1 MSVQQYKTLNELLN
15 EWYLKQKRLGVR
27 ITDELLRQE
36 AYKIAETV
44 GEPSDMHQFLEEFKN
59 SYDILLDHTV
69 PANVMCKILDEK
81 LYVWYLKQK
90 TLGATIT
97 EELLFQEAYKISKE
111 VKEKPK
117 YMSSFV
123 RDFKNRYAIVLPP
136 RRMISRIKYKEL
148 NDQLS
153 EWCQERQA
161 SGDTITKQLL
171 YHEANEI
178 VKKLGDGP
186 KNMSD
191 FMQKFMVRHNIVLE
205 SENTEILQNP
215 VQRDDK
221 ANQSDAEKFNQEF
234 SQRLE
239 KENINRDNIY
249 IMIETDVIWKT
260 FVEVLLAHADKT
272 KITIQQIHDLKK
284 KISTVIFCTNITGS
298 HKLPP
303 YPDKL
308 VHEYENHG
316 VLQHWKNKLLVAYQL
331 QEAKSFASWYSNMF
345 KKLVKQY
352 QETKNIT
359 GKVLLLI
366 DHYTNRILSEE
377 ITQDDGFEVLFLP
390 TDTVSFF
397 KPLCSKFIE
406 KINQVCL
413 TYIERLQ
420 NFSSEDKEFNMSW
433 NLHSCKK
440 MICNSWEDIA
450 AENIE
455 ELWRTYLKQGRQTR
469 DGTSILTSV
478 SSQELVNSTGKDE
491 IPVMHTSSAEVEKK
505 KYQEQEKNTG
515 GAENTREG
523 RKRRHSKI
531 SVVNSEEKINISEVD
546 FKQMK
551 ASNEI
556 SNEVLSSDG
565 EI

>member
-1 MSVQQYKTLNELLN
+1 MSGYVRNKRLDKQLN
-15 EWYLKQKRLGVR
+15 EWCLEQKTSGDTT
-27 ITDELLRQE
+27 IFDELLYQRACEIAKQVKEEPLDMYAFLQE
-36 AYKIAETV
+36 FKKRHAIALQSVHWYGNVKYIKLDKELNKWCQKQKTSGDTIIKELFDQKAYKIAK
-44 GEPSDMHQFLEEFKN
+44 D
-59 SYDILLDHTV
+59 
-69 PANVMCKILDEK
+69 
-81 LYVWYLKQK
+81 
-90 TLGATIT
+90 
-97 EELLFQEAYKISKE
+97 
-111 VKEKPK
+111 VKEQPAD
-117 YMSSFV
+117 M
-123 RDFKNRYAIVLPP
+123 YAFL
-136 RRMISRIKYKEL
+136 
-148 NDQLS
+148 
-153 EWCQERQA
+153 
-161 SGDTITKQLL
+161 
-171 YHEANEI
+171 
-178 VKKLGDGP
+178 
-186 KNMSD
+186 
-191 FMQKFMVRHNIVLE
+191 QKFKKRHDIVLE
-205 SENTEILQNP
+205 SQNTEILQNP

-249 IMIETDVIWKT
+249 IMIETNVIWKT

-505 KYQEQEKNTG
+505 KHQEQEKNTG

-565 EI
+565 E

>member
-1 MSVQQYKTLNELLN
+1 MSGYVRNKRLDKQLN
-15 EWYLKQKRLGVR
+15 EWCLEQKTSGDTT
-27 ITDELLRQE
+27 IFDELLYQRACE
-36 AYKIAETV
+36 IAKQVKE
-44 GEPSDMHQFLEEFKN
+44 EPLDMYAFLQEFKKRHAIALQSRHSPSN
-59 SYDILLDHTV
+59 VKYIKLDI
-69 PANVMCKILDEK
+69 E
-81 LYVWYLKQK
+81 LYEWY
-90 TLGATIT
+90 
-97 EELLFQEAYKISKE
+97 
-111 VKEKPK
+111 
-117 YMSSFV
+117 
-123 RDFKNRYAIVLPP
+123 
-136 RRMISRIKYKEL
+136 
-148 NDQLS
+148 
-153 EWCQERQA
+153 QERQA

-171 YHEANEI
+171 YQEAYKIAKE
-178 VKKLGDGP
+178 LGEGP
-186 KNMSD
+186 RNMSD
-191 FMQKFMVRHNIVLE
+191 FMQKFMERHDIVLE
-205 SENTEILQNP
+205 SQNTEILQNP

-249 IMIETDVIWKT
+249 IMIETNVIWKT

-366 DHYTNRILSEE
+366 DHYTNRILLEE

-397 KPLCSKFIE
+397 EPLFPKFIE

-413 TYIERLQ
+413 TYILERLQ
-420 NFSSEDKEFNMSW
+420 NFSSEGKEFNMSW

-455 ELWRTYLKQGRQTR
+455 ELWRTFFKQGRQTR

-505 KYQEQEKNTG
+505 KHQEQEKNTG

-565 EI
+565 EIEEEEL